1 MIRIEELVCSSDMA
15 KAVLSA
21 CDLGRGPVAAFLYD
35 WQTLISGGLAILA
48 ALATV
53 IYLRR
58 QIALQ
63 QEQVDLQRD
72 QYQQESRQKVK
83 TALIGVPHALV
94 EIHSYLGG
102 CFDAWKAEN
111 PDDRPAP
118 PTDALTI
125 IMDAAAYVDDESFDS
140 FRHLVIASQTFETRI
155 ASPGR
160 QRAHNTL
167 STMIVDLA
175 ELSYLANRLLR
186 FARMEPGAEAIPY
199 VKSTRAAS
207 SNEMISAGGREFAY
221 SSVIM
226 APMRRSMA
234 RRDFQLV
241 SSSPLNSNLTFARS
255 SRARAKFEAIVV
267 PLPAKIHPRSR
278 ADGLERTR

>member
-1 MIRIEELVCSSDMA
+1 MTGFEELVCSSDIA
-15 KAVLSA
+15 KAVLSV
-21 CDLGRGPVAAFLYD
+21 CDLGRGPVAAFFYD

-72 QYQQESRQKVK
+72 QYRQENRQKVK
-83 TALIGVPHALV
+83 TALIRVPHALV
-94 EIHSYLGG
+94 EIHSYLVG
-102 CFDAWKAEN
+102 CFGAWKAEN

-175 ELSYLANRLLR
+175 ELSYLANRLFR
-186 FARMEPGAEAIPY
+186 FARMEPGAETIPY
-199 VKSTRAAS
+199 VKPTRADLEDALD
-207 SNEMISAGGREFAY
+207 
-221 SSVIM
+221 
-226 APMRRSMA
+226 
-234 RRDFQLV
+234 RDFDVKLLLEE
-241 SSSPLNSNLTFARS
+241 SPIRV
-255 SRARAKFEAIVV
+255 RIARAMKQRF
-267 PLPAKIHPRSR
+267 H
-278 ADGLERTR
+278 G